1 MRFEDLYVG
10 MTYAMSKAF
19 SSEEVQAFSQLSMDD
34 NPLHIDDDFAKNG
47 LFGRKI
53 VHGFLSASLFS
64 AIIGTKMP
72 GEGSVYLSQN
82 MKFYK
87 PVYHNQ
93 IVTAYV
99 TVKELY
105 PNKRRVLLQTECK
118 DEYGNVLIDGDALVK
133 IPK

>member
-72 GEGSVYLSQN
+72 GEGSVYLSQS